1 MLVNQE
7 TAKARKYSDNA
18 DFHSPIFWMEVMQK
32 NTINILT
39 VSQN

>member
-1 MLVNQE
+1 MLVNQA
-7 TAKARKYSDNA
+7 TAEARKYTDNA
-18 DFHSPIFWMEVMQK
+18 NFRSLKFWMEVMQK